1 MKINNENLTNE
12 EIRALRHKIIQ
23 YLKQADLN
31 WTVRLEKLRSASG
44 ISLPNTVAVIRNDN
58 QKIIGLQKAD
68 YEAFQNHEMLE
79 LLYNISKHIKYE
91 KGGSFDDGGKVYF
104 QFKSNDLTIINP
116 NKTEDKIN
124 GYITVVN
131 SFNDGKS
138 LAIGETNVT
147 ISCQNTFVQAYND
160 LQHKIA
166 HTHGMRAKLGI
177 ICKEID
183 SLIFQENQTF
193 NTILKM
199 SQTDVKDKPE
209 IFDPLLKILIGV
221 KEINKPID
229 LEDLTT
235 NQLVKYHDIIANIN
249 HEFVEKGENLWGLF
263 SGVTRYTSHDALK
276 HDKDKYFGNI
286 AKKDKL
292 AWKYVSNLC

>member
-1 MKINNENLTNE
+1 MKIGNENLTNE
-12 EIRALRHKIIQ
+12 EIRVLRQKIIQ

-31 WTVRLEKLRSASG
+31 WTVRLEKLRSATG
-44 ISLPNTVAVIRNDN
+44 ILLPNTVAVIRNDN
-58 QKIIGLQKAD
+58 QKIIGLQKTN

-116 NKTEDKIN
+116 NKSEDKIN

-131 SFNDGKS
+131 SFNDNKS

-147 ISCQNTFVQAYND
+147 ISCQNTFVRAYNE
-160 LQHKIA
+160 LQNKIS
-166 HTHGMRAKLGI
+166 HTHDMRAKLGI

-183 SLIFQENQTF
+183 TLIYEEKQTF
-193 NTILKM
+193 NTIIKM
-199 SQTDVKDKPE
+199 TETGVEDKPE
-209 IFDPLLKILIGV
+209 IFDPLLKMLIGI
-221 KEINKPID
+221 KEINKP
-229 LEDLTT
+229 LNVEELTT

-249 HEFVEKGENLWGLF
+249 HQFIEKGENLWGLF
-263 SGVTRYTSHDALK
+263 SGVTRYTSHNALK
-276 HDKDKYFGNI
+276 HDKDKYFGSI
-286 AKKDKL
+286 GKKDNL

>member
-1 MKINNENLTNE
+1 MKIGNENLTNE
-12 EIRALRHKIIQ
+12 EVRVLRQKIIQ

-31 WTVRLEKLRSASG
+31 WTVRLEKLRSATG
-44 ISLPNTVAVIRNDN
+44 ILLPNTVAVIRNDN
-58 QKIIGLQKAD
+58 QKIIGLQKTN

-116 NKTEDKIN
+116 NKSEDKIN

-131 SFNDGKS
+131 SFNDNKS

-147 ISCQNTFVQAYND
+147 ISCQNTFVRAYD
-160 LQHKIA
+160 ELQYKIN
-166 HTHGMRAKLGI
+166 HTHDMRTKLGI
-177 ICKEID
+177 VCKEID
-183 SLIFQENQTF
+183 TLIYQENQTF
-193 NTILKM
+193 NTIIKM
-199 SQTDVKDKPE
+199 AETDVKDKPE
-209 IFDPLLKILIGV
+209 IFDPLLKMLIGI
-221 KEINKPID
+221 KEINKPINVD
-229 LEDLTT
+229 ELTT
-235 NQLVKYHDIIANIN
+235 IQLVKYHDIIANIN
-249 HEFVEKGENLWGLF
+249 HQFAEKGENLWGLF
-263 SGVTRYTSHDALK
+263 SGITRYTSHNVLK
-276 HDKDKYFGNI
+276 YDKDKYFGNI